1 MAMNDLH
8 SNILNLITSINANT
22 LFLIVLL
29 GAFLIIA
36 RHLRLKKISNNESTI
51 KEWTNGNTIKLY
63 GHLRMQAWIVELSII
78 AIGAYTASQMGEG
91 LIIISIYSFIV
102 LLCEVSKLHI
112 VESLVRFP
120 RISLIILA
128 VPALAISITMT
139 GESLLRVTNDI
150 SSESDKGISLL
161 ADEIKESSEIKL
173 TIEDLIKDLKREK
186 KDLENQ
192 LQKSQLLRIGKE
204 DTNQLNE
211 EIQNLKKQKEEII
224 LGNNSLEKENLK
236 RVMIEHDASIYSV
249 RSAINNQNKSYSLGL
264 KTMRD
269 AKFRELTQ
277 AGFLVRK
284 SEIREKYNESLSKLD
299 LRNQV
304 IIDRFSKE
312 ENLIKLRK
320 GKINSDLQALLELT
334 PQNRRAI
341 NKIDKGIDELK
352 IEKEKLKNKGSGFI
366 DELEKKKESI
376 SQRIKLHQTE
386 IYALKD
392 QDIAI
397 KKKINK
403 LKTSNF
409 FYGMASIFYH
419 KEASDV
425 SDEEYKEFLNYFIG
439 ISAVGLAF
447 MPPLL
452 FGLSVL
458 VEKSLVNEA
467 NRISYKDFI
476 LTVCKNI
483 KESCLFI
490 SNSANSILKVVHEKK
505 KQRVESNSKRK
516 QYEQEIKYA
525 QRETKN
531 LQECSKHEV
540 IQKDQE
546 NFEKN
551 LMAIVKNNHANI
563 KDNLMEELVTTIK
576 KEIEKGLEN
585 KSIKSKVTQNYLS
598 KEFLNNLLGEK

>member
-51 KEWTNGNTIKLY
+51 KEWTNRNTIKLY

-161 ADEIKESSEIKL
+161 ADEIKESSEKKL
-173 TIEDLIKDLKREK
+173 TIEEFIKDLKREK
-186 KDLENQ
+186 DDLENHVK
-192 LQKSQLLRIGKE
+192 KSELLRVGKE
-204 DTNQLNE
+204 DRTELNK
-211 EIQNLKKQKEEII
+211 EIQNFQKLKEKIIQENNFLEQK
-224 LGNNSLEKENLK
+224 NLK
-236 RVMIEHDASIYSV
+236 RVLIEHDASILSIGN
-249 RSAINNQNKSYSLGL
+249 AINDQNDSYSLGL
-264 KTMRD
+264 KTMRE
-269 AKFRELTQ
+269 AKFRELDQ
-277 AGFLVRK
+277 AGFLARK
-284 SEIREKYNESLSKLD
+284 SEIREKYNELLNKLD

-304 IIDRFSKE
+304 IIDRLSKE

-320 GKINSDLQALLELT
+320 DQINSDLQALLELT

-341 NKIDKGIDELK
+341 NKIDKGIADLK
-352 IEKEKLKNKGSGFI
+352 IQKGKLKNKGIGFI
-366 DELEKKKESI
+366 DELEKRKESI

-386 IYALKD
+386 VFALKD
-392 QDIAI
+392 QDMET
-397 KKKINK
+397 KKEINK

-419 KEASDV
+419 KEASDI
-425 SDEEYKEFLNYFIG
+425 SDEQYKEFLNYFIG

-452 FGLSVL
+452 FALSVL
-458 VEKSLVNEA
+458 VEKSLVNGA
-467 NRISYKDFI
+467 NRISYKEFI
-476 LTVCKNI
+476 LKVCQDI

-505 KQRVESNSKRK
+505 KERIESNSKRK
-516 QYEQEIKYA
+516 EYEQEIKYA

-540 IQKDQE
+540 IQKDAE
-546 NFEKN
+546 NFQKN
-551 LMAIVKNNHANI
+551 LMATVKNNHANI

-576 KEIEKGLEN
+576 KEIKKGLDN
-585 KSIKSKVTQNYLS
+585 KSIKSRVTKNYIS
-598 KEFLNNLLGEK
+598 KDFWNDL

>member
-29 GAFLIIA
+29 GAFLIIT
-36 RHLRLKKISNNESTI
+36 RHLRLKKIGNNESTI

-63 GHLRMQAWIVELSII
+63 GHLRMQAWIIELSII

-161 ADEIKESSEIKL
+161 ADEIKESSEKKL
-173 TIEDLIKDLKREK
+173 TIEEFIKDLKREK
-186 KDLENQ
+186 DDLENHVK
-192 LQKSQLLRIGKE
+192 KSELLRVGKE
-204 DTNQLNE
+204 DRTELNK
-211 EIQNLKKQKEEII
+211 EIQNFQKLKEKIIQENNFLEQK
-224 LGNNSLEKENLK
+224 NLK
-236 RVMIEHDASIYSV
+236 RVLIEHDASILSIGN
-249 RSAINNQNKSYSLGL
+249 AINDQNDSYSLGL
-264 KTMRD
+264 KTMRE
-269 AKFRELTQ
+269 AKFRELDQ
-277 AGFLVRK
+277 AGFLARK
-284 SEIREKYNESLSKLD
+284 SEIREKYNELLNKLD

-304 IIDRFSKE
+304 IIDRLSKE

-320 GKINSDLQALLELT
+320 DQINSDLQALLELT

-341 NKIDKGIDELK
+341 NKIDKGIADLK
-352 IEKEKLKNKGSGFI
+352 IQKGKLKNKGIGFI
-366 DELEKKKESI
+366 DELEKRKESI

-386 IYALKD
+386 VFALKD
-392 QDIAI
+392 QDMET
-397 KKKINK
+397 KKEINK

-419 KEASDV
+419 KEASDI
-425 SDEEYKEFLNYFIG
+425 SDEQYKEFLNYFIG

-452 FGLSVL
+452 FALSVL
-458 VEKSLVNEA
+458 VEKSLVNGA
-467 NRISYKDFI
+467 NRISYKEFI
-476 LTVCKNI
+476 LKVCQDI

-505 KQRVESNSKRK
+505 KERIESNSKRK
-516 QYEQEIKYA
+516 EYEQEIKYA

-540 IQKDQE
+540 IQKDAE
-546 NFEKN
+546 NFQKN
-551 LMAIVKNNHANI
+551 LMATVKNNHANI

-576 KEIEKGLEN
+576 KEIKKGLDN
-585 KSIKSKVTQNYLS
+585 KSIKSRVTKNYIS
-598 KEFLNNLLGEK
+598 KDFWNDL

>member
-51 KEWTNGNTIKLY
+51 KEWTNRNTIKLY

-161 ADEIKESSEIKL
+161 ADEIKESSEKKL
-173 TIEDLIKDLKREK
+173 TIEEFIKDLKREK
-186 KDLENQ
+186 DDLENHVK
-192 LQKSQLLRIGKE
+192 KSELLRVGKE
-204 DTNQLNE
+204 DRTELNK
-211 EIQNLKKQKEEII
+211 EIQNFQKLKEKIIQENNFLEQK
-224 LGNNSLEKENLK
+224 NLK
-236 RVMIEHDASIYSV
+236 RVLIEHDASILSIGN
-249 RSAINNQNKSYSLGL
+249 AINDQNDSYSLGL
-264 KTMRD
+264 KTMRE
-269 AKFRELTQ
+269 AKFRELDQ
-277 AGFLVRK
+277 AGFLARK
-284 SEIREKYNESLSKLD
+284 SEIREKYNELLNKLD

-304 IIDRFSKE
+304 IIDRLSKE

-320 GKINSDLQALLELT
+320 DQINSDLQALLELT

-341 NKIDKGIDELK
+341 NKIDKGIADLK
-352 IEKEKLKNKGSGFI
+352 IEKEKLKNKGIGFI
-366 DELEKKKESI
+366 DELEKRKESI

-386 IYALKD
+386 VFALKD
-392 QDIAI
+392 QDMET
-397 KKKINK
+397 KKEINK

-419 KEASDV
+419 KEASDI
-425 SDEEYKEFLNYFIG
+425 SDEQYKEFLNYFIG

-452 FGLSVL
+452 FALSVL
-458 VEKSLVNEA
+458 VEKSLVNGA

-476 LTVCKNI
+476 LKVCQDI

-505 KQRVESNSKRK
+505 KERIESNSKRK
-516 QYEQEIKYA
+516 EYEQEIKYA

-540 IQKDQE
+540 IQKDAE
-546 NFEKN
+546 NFQKN
-551 LMAIVKNNHANI
+551 LMATVKNNHANI

-576 KEIEKGLEN
+576 KEIKKGLDN
-585 KSIKSKVTQNYLS
+585 KSIKSRVTKNYIS
-598 KEFLNNLLGEK
+598 KDFWNDL